1 MEKLVDEKFT
11 AINLGNLDNLKD
23 YVLPL
28 PSGEVKGKIF
38 LGKILGLTGANLSF
52 QSFPVGSESGFYH
65 THKTHEEVY
74 IFLKGKGEYQVN
86 GKIFEVKEGTVV
98 KVVPDAKRTVRNIGK
113 EPLVMIC
120 IQYRE
125 GTYSS
130 EDELDGVILNETVK
144 W

>member
-11 AINLGNLDNLKD
+11 AVNLGKFEDLKE

-28 PSGEVKGKIF
+28 ASGDLKGKIF
-38 LGKILGLTGANLSF
+38 LRKILGMTGANLSF
-52 QSFPVGSESGFYH
+52 QSFPVGGESGFYH

-74 IFLKGKGEYQVN
+74 IFVKGEGEYQVN
-86 GKIFEVKEGTVV
+86 GKIFAVREGTVV
-98 KVVPDAKRTVRNIGK
+98 KVLPDAKRTVRNTGN

-120 IQYRE
+120 IQYKE
-125 GTYSS
+125 GTYGV
-130 EDELDGVILNETVK
+130 EDDLDGTILNEPVK